1 MKSVRLAQ
9 IFSSERGG
17 KPDAE
22 WCSVEDLPTKCGQ
35 KRYAKMAVLNL
46 SVLPYVRGVDEAR
59 VTMKGAIGMEREAAQ
74 RLVVEAARE
83 LRHGSREDGARGS
96 AVLTLVNAILDMA
109 LAEEATDVHL
119 EPMDGG
125 LRIRIRVDGLL
136 AERPVRFPPE
146 LAPVIVAR
154 LKVMAG
160 IDTAKRNRPQDGQIR
175 YRYGERLID
184 MRVAVLPVLGGER
197 MVVRI
202 MDASERFLSCA
213 ELGFTPHNQ
222 EIFERLIR
230 RPTGLLLLCGPMNS
244 GKTTTLYA
252 ALSALNEPSC
262 HIMTLEDP
270 VERRLEG
277 ISQFQVNAEAGLT
290 FVAGLRAALR
300 QDAQKILLGE
310 IRDRETAEMAV
321 RIALTGHALFSTLH
335 TEDTVSAVFRM
346 IEMGVPPYLLAATLS
361 GVIAQR
367 LVRRVCPH
375 CSEEYAISRD
385 SREAMQ
391 LGELYHE
398 GMQLTRGQGCVHCHG
413 SGYRGRMAIHEV
425 LPVTERLR
433 AAILAAH
440 DKESL
445 RRAAE
450 ADGMATLWQDGAAK
464 ACAGKTTLAE
474 VGRALYG

>member
-1 MKSVRLAQ
+1 
-9 IFSSERGG
+9 
-17 KPDAE
+17 
-22 WCSVEDLPTKCGQ
+22 
-35 KRYAKMAVLNL
+35 
-46 SVLPYVRGVDEAR
+46 
-59 VTMKGAIGMEREAAQ
+59 
-74 RLVVEAARE
+74 
-83 LRHGSREDGARGS
+83 
-96 AVLTLVNAILDMA
+96 
-109 LAEEATDVHL
+109 
-119 EPMDGG
+119 
-125 LRIRIRVDGLL
+125 
-136 AERPVRFPPE
+136 
-146 LAPVIVAR
+146 
-154 LKVMAG
+154 
-160 IDTAKRNRPQDGQIR
+160 
-175 YRYGERLID
+175 
-184 MRVAVLPVLGGER
+184 
-197 MVVRI
+197 
-202 MDASERFLSCA
+202 
-213 ELGFTPHNQ
+213 
-222 EIFERLIR
+222 
-230 RPTGLLLLCGPMNS
+230 
-244 GKTTTLYA
+244 
-252 ALSALNEPSC
+252 
-262 HIMTLEDP
+262 MTLEDP
-270 VERRLEG
+270 VERQLEG

-375 CSEEYAISRD
+375 CSEEYGISRD
-385 SREAMQ
+385 SHEVMQ
-391 LGELYHE
+391 LGDLYHE
-398 GMQLTRGQGCVHCHG
+398 GLTLTRGRGCVHCHG

-440 DKESL
+440 DKETL

>member
-1 MKSVRLAQ
+1 MEQDAVR
-9 IFSSERGG
+9 
-17 KPDAE
+17 
-22 WCSVEDLPTKCGQ
+22 
-35 KRYAKMAVLNL
+35 
-46 SVLPYVRGVDEAR
+46 
-59 VTMKGAIGMEREAAQ
+59 
-74 RLVVEAARE
+74 RLVAEAMRE
-83 LRHGSREDGARGS
+83 LRRGVSEEGTRGS
-96 AVLTLVNAILDMA
+96 HVLTLVNAILDAA
-109 LAEEATDVHL
+109 LAEDATDIHL
-119 EPMDGG
+119 EPIDGG
-125 LRIRIRVDGLL
+125 LRIRMRVDGLL
-136 AERPVRFPPE
+136 EECPIRFPAE
-146 LAPVIVAR
+146 LAPVVIAR

-160 IDTAKRNRPQDGQIR
+160 IDTAKRNRPQDGQLR

-213 ELGFTPHNQ
+213 ELDFTPRNQ
-222 EIFERLIR
+222 ELFERLIH

-270 VERRLEG
+270 VERRIEG
-277 ISQFQVNAEAGLT
+277 ISQFQVNPEAGLT

-321 RIALTGHALFSTLH
+321 RIALTGHVLFSTLH
-335 TEDTVSAVFRM
+335 TEDTVSAIFRM

-367 LVRRVCPH
+367 LVRRICPH
-375 CSEEYAISRD
+375 CSEEYDVSCD
-385 SREAMQ
+385 SREAVQ
-391 LGELYHE
+391 LGVLYHE
-398 GMQLTRGQGCVHCHG
+398 GMTLTRGRGCAHCHG

-440 DKESL
+440 DKETL

-450 ADGMATLWQDGAAK
+450 ADHVETLWQDGTAK

-474 VGRALYG
+474 VGRSLYG

>member
-1 MKSVRLAQ
+1 MR
-9 IFSSERGG
+9 SE
-17 KPDAE
+17 
-22 WCSVEDLPTKCGQ
+22 WLC
-35 KRYAKMAVLNL
+35 
-46 SVLPYVRGVDEAR
+46 YVRGVDEAR

-109 LAEEATDVHL
+109 LAEDATDVHL

-335 TEDTVSAVFRM
+335 TVSAVFRM

-433 AAILAAH
+433 AAILGAH
-440 DKESL
+440 DKETL

-450 ADGMATLWQDGAAK
+450 ADGMTTLWQDGAAK

>member
-375 CSEEYAISRD
+375 CSEEYGISRD

-433 AAILAAH
+433 AAILGAH
-440 DKESL
+440 DKETL